1 MTDEKIISKI
11 QALLTKAEDKG
22 STPEESEAFY
32 AKAQALMTKYAI
44 DQELLRQAGKVERD
58 EIVTERV
65 KVKSIY
71 LVQLVHLF
79 DNVARANDCTC
90 FYSKW
95 SGQNTEGTISVVG
108 FKSDVE
114 QVLLIATSLQLFA
127 LRECK
132 RASSREGVKGSEGFY
147 FRRSFIESF
156 AFRIGTRLK
165 EERATTVETV
175 KTETGNDL
183 LPALVDKR
191 NAVKAYVD
199 DNFNL
204 GKGRAG
210 GNRRHSYTGASSGRA
225 AADRADIGH
234 KRVGGSRGA
243 LNR

>member
-1 MTDEKIISKI
+1 MTDDKIISKI

-22 STPEESEAFY
+22 ATPEEAEAFY
-32 AKAQALMTKYAI
+32 GKAQALMTKYAI

-71 LVQLVHLF
+71 KIQLVHLF
-79 DNVARANDCTC
+79 DQVARANDCTV
-90 FYSKW
+90 FYTNYDNASA
-95 SGQNTEGTISVVG
+95 TITVVG
-108 FKSDVE
+108 YKSDVD
-114 QVLLIATSLQLFA
+114 QVLLIATSLQLHA

-132 RASSREGVKGSEGFY
+132 RASAVNGAKGSEGFY

-156 AFRIGTRLK
+156 AFRIGSRLK

-175 KTETGNDL
+175 KTETGSDL

-191 NAVKAYVD
+191 NAVKSYVD
-199 DNFNL
+199 DNFSL

-210 GNRRHSYTGASSGRA
+210 GNRRHSYSGAGAGRDA
-225 AADRADIGH
+225 ANRADIGH